1 MIEEL
6 QSTQHQSHLLLL
18 TNATIADYTT
28 LFENTSKSH
37 ILDFKVSFLKEIVSK
52 INLMI
57 EKSFKIGQ
65 IVWCDPKRHL
75 TIFWE
80 NE

>member
-65 IVWCDPKRHL
+65 IVWSDPKRHL
-75 TIFWE
+75 TIFCE

>member
-52 INLMI
+52 TNLI
-57 EKSFKIGQ
+57 IKKSFKIGQ
-65 IVWCDPKRHL
+65 IG
-75 TIFWE
+75 
-80 NE
+80 